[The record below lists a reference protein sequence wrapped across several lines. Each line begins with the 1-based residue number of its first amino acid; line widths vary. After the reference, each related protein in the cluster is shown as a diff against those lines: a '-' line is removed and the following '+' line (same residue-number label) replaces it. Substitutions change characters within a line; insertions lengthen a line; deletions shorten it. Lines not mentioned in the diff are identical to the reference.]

1 MKKNL
6 ITSALLYINGEPH
19 IGHLTGCL
27 LPADALARF
36 KRLKNEET
44 LFIGGTDEHGT
55 AIEIASKKSGKSFQE
70 YCDELFEFHKKIYT
84 EWNIS
89 FDFLGRT
96 SDKKNHEL
104 VKKVFKAVDSA
115 GFISEK
121 TIKQIYSIDDKRF
134 LSDRYI
140 KGICPHCKAEGV
152 DGDQCEV
159 CTKLL
164 EPTELIEPYS
174 TISGSKNLEIRETK
188 HLYLKLSSIQGELE
202 KWITK
207 KDWNKT
213 TKSIAQKWLTEG
225 LQDRCITRDLE
236 WGISVPKT
244 GYENKVFYVW
254 FDAPFGYISITQQ
267 WAEKNNANWED
278 WWKADDVNYTQFMA
292 KDNIPFH
299 TVFFPATEIAS
310 GKNFHLVD
318 KVNGLNYLNFE
329 NKKISKSKK
338 IGVFASQASAEFPI
352 DYWRYYLLT
361 HIPESGDSNF
371 LFEDFIALINKDL
384 NDVLGNFV
392 MRVMKFYIAKFGTK
406 IAESPFLDEKLIKR
420 IGVLTKW
427 YIEDFDNLKIRKT
440 MENLREIWTLGNSYI
455 AEKEP
460 WAVYKTNPE
469 EAKKIIETGLLLIG
483 LFAVLAK
490 PIIPESAEKI
500 SKMITDDSL
509 KLPTGNLKT
518 WFQSWKIKKE
528 IEVPTAVFSKID
540 PKKAN
545 ELKLKYGGQ
554 KLNST

>member
-19 IGHLTGCL
+19 IGHLAGCL
-27 LPADALARF
+27 LPADAFARF

-55 AIEIASKKSGKSFQE
+55 AIEIASKKAGKPFQD
-70 YCDELFEFHKKIYT
+70 YCDELFEFHKKTYK

-104 VKKVFKAVDSA
+104 VKKVFKEVDSA
-115 GFISEK
+115 GYISEK

-140 KGICPHCKAEGV
+140 KGTCPHCKAEGV

-202 KWITK
+202 KWIAK

-225 LQDRCITRDLE
+225 LQDRCITRDLS

-254 FDAPFGYISITQQ
+254 FDAPFGYVSITQQ
-267 WAEKNNANWED
+267 WAEKNNTSWED
-278 WWKADDVNYTQFMA
+278 WWKKDDVNYTQFMA

-310 GKNFHLVD
+310 GENFHLVD
-318 KVNGLNYLNFE
+318 NVNGLNYLNFE

-352 DYWRYYLLT
+352 DYWRYYLLS

-371 LFEDFIALINKDL
+371 SFSEFITLINKDL

-392 MRVMKFYIAKFGTK
+392 MRVMKFYIAKFGKK
-406 IAESPFLDEKLIKR
+406 IAESPFLDDELLEKLTPL
-420 IGVLTKW
+420 VNS
-427 YIEDFDNLKIRKT
+427 YVDNFDNLKIRKT

-469 EAKKIIETGLLLIG
+469 EAKKIVETGLHLIG

-528 IEVPTAVFSKID
+528 IEIPTAVFSKID
-540 PKKAN
+540 PKKAD
-545 ELKLKYGGQ
+545 ELKLKYGG
-554 KLNST
+554 